1 MFCLWNM
8 LEQKPDMLR
17 LWHGHS
23 SCPKLNQ
30 LLFLKVLNMEW
41 AECLTGL
48 LYYSVITKLLRLIEF
63 WETSS
68 CILSVWTQPSS
79 PSSASLHGD
88 LHYFALQGEAEAL
101 GLFSLAWKGF
111 PHTEHKLRTKFIEAS
126 HFESL
131 LCTGSCLLAKLTSSP
146 EGCCNQIVGTTSQ
159 GFNTSSTFSVA
170 PL

>member
-30 LLFLKVLNMEW
+30 LLFLKVLNMER
-41 AECLTGL
+41 AECLTSL

-68 CILSVWTQPSS
+68 CILCVNPTKQPLQCQS
-79 PSSASLHGD
+79 PRGPPPLCLTGWSWSTGII
-88 LHYFALQGEAEAL
+88 FI
-101 GLFSLAWKGF
+101 GLERFSTHRAQAPHKIHRSFSLWKLALHWLLPAGQIDIF
-111 PHTEHKLRTKFIEAS
+111 PWR
-126 HFESL
+126 L
-131 LCTGSCLLAKLTSSP
+131 L
-146 EGCCNQIVGTTSQ
+146 
-159 GFNTSSTFSVA
+159 
-170 PL
+170 